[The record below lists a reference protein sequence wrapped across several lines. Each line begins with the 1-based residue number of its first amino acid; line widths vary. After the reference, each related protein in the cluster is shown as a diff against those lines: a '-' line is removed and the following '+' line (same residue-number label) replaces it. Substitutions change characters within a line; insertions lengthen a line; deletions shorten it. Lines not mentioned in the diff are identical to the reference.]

1 MRLISSAYPSSAR
14 RATAAGHYL
23 RVEPARLRRFVNEID
38 PSLLEDITRIDA
50 ALTEYAQA
58 ALDRGASKIAQGSNV
73 SYTGKAK
80 RRTA

>member
-1 MRLISSAYPSSAR
+1 MRTGIEVKRCGFFLQQ
-14 RATAAGHYL
+14 
-23 RVEPARLRRFVNEID
+23 
-38 PSLLEDITRIDA
+38 DITRIDA